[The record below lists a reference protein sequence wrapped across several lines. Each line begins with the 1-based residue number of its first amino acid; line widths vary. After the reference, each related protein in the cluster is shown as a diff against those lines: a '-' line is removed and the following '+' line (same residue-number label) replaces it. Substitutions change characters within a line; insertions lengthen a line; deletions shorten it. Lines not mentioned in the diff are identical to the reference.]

1 VNAPITLTIP
11 RPAGAGD
18 STSVFALLNMEWAAM
33 RMDPAANALATR
45 WAKTEPALTG
55 LTSLVLIEQ
64 AKEGPVDARV
74 DALVSTLVTLAN
86 ATGASAALAARVVLQ
101 LMLPKAAQL
110 ARTHRQLLPDT
121 DEREQLAVCCMYSA
135 IRTHPAH
142 ITTHVPP
149 YLAWGA
155 QRAMRRAVAA
165 QIRELPFDH
174 ADDLPLAAPSRN
186 SSEELA
192 QVLAWAVAEQV
203 ITQAESDLLIARYGQ
218 ENRQRPTSWNSLGD
232 LQQLAAATGLTP
244 DAVKKRCS
252 RAGKKLAAAAA
263 GYVGATC
270 QQDLSEP

>member
-1 VNAPITLTIP
+1 MDAPIALTIP

-33 RMDPAANALATR
+33 RMDTAANAYAAR
-45 WAKTEPALTG
+45 WATTEPALAG

-64 AKEGPVDARV
+64 AKAGPVDARV
-74 DALVSTLVTLAN
+74 DGVVSTLVRLAN
-86 ATGASAALAARVVLQ
+86 ATGAGAALAARVVLQ

-121 DEREQLAVCCMYSA
+121 DEREQLAVCCMYTA

-174 ADDLPLAAPSRN
+174 ADDLPLTAPSRN
-186 SSEELA
+186 PSEELA

-218 ENRQRPTSWNSLGD
+218 ESRQRPTSWNSLGD
-232 LQQLAAATGLTP
+232 LQQLAAATGLSP

-263 GYVGATC
+263 AYLGTSDPQAAIA
-270 QQDLSEP
+270 P